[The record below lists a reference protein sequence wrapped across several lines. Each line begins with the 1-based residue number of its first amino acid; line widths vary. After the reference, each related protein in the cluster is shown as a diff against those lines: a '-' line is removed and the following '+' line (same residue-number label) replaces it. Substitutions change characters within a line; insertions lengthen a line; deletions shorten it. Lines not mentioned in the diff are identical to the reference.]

1 MIRRWM
7 FLLFPLCATTV
18 QAQSLDLIYQNNK
31 AARAFRAEKK
41 MEAYEQFLATLA
53 IDPYDPTVQFN
64 VGSTLQALGE
74 EEKSEKLY
82 KQLLKDVD
90 QKLQNG
96 LSEDEMQKWLKVKFA
111 LLYNLGVYY
120 QLQQQIDPALEFYQK
135 ALELIPESKEIKTN
149 IELMFNSGGGGK
161 GKGKKDKDQGEG
173 GGEGDQQQQDGE
185 GDQQKDQQGQ
195 PQQQKKDQKQGQG
208 KEFDQS
214 QLSMEDLKRIMEE
227 LKQQEQSIRSKVQRK
242 GEKSEPKDK
251 QW

>member
-1 MIRRWM
+1 MRHI
-7 FLLFPLCATTV
+7 FCFVVLVLIASSAQAEPLG
-18 QAQSLDLIYQNNK
+18 LIYQNNK

-41 MEAYEQFLATLA
+41 MEAYEQFLSALA
-53 IDPYDPTVQFN
+53 IDPYDPTVQLN
-64 VGSTLQALGE
+64 VGSSLQALGE
-74 EEKSEKLY
+74 EEKSELLY
-82 KQLLKDVD
+82 KQLLKDVEL
-90 QKLQNG
+90 KLQSG
-96 LSEDEMQKWLKVKFA
+96 LSQEEMQKWLKVKFA
-111 LLYNLGVYY
+111 ALYNLGVYY
-120 QLQQQIDPALEFYQK
+120 QIKQEIDPALESYQK

-161 GKGKKDKDQGEG
+161 GKGKKDKDKGEG

-195 PQQQKKDQKQGQG
+195 PQQQKKDQKKGQG

-227 LKQQEQSIRSKVQRK
+227 LKQQEQGIRAKVQRK
-242 GEKSEPKDK
+242 GEKSEPKEK